1 MIYLSHFSF
10 PSVDEEDD
18 FFFSLRR
25 TCYNSYYPFRI
36 ISKHHLQMLD
46 FEPITI
52 LYGDNGSGKTTVLN
66 VIAEKL
72 GLERDTLYNRS
83 SFFKHI
89 RICVLIRQTIT
100 YQTKAELL
108 PVMMFLILC

>member
-52 LYGDNGSGKTTVLN
+52 LYGDNGSGKTKVLN

-83 SFFKHI
+83 SFF
-89 RICVLIRQTIT
+89 
-100 YQTKAELL
+100 
-108 PVMMFLILC
+108 